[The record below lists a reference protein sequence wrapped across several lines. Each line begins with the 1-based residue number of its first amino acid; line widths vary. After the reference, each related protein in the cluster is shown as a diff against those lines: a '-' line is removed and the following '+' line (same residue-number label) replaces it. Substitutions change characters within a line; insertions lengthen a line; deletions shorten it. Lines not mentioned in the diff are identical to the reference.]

1 MPLLGAAVWLGA
13 IAATRLGGLA
23 YLVVLAVAV
32 LLAHRARR
40 LSVGQ
45 RRLFAVLVLLATT
58 AVTAT
63 QLRHDA
69 VRGSPVHAL
78 AERQVTVEVVA
89 TVVSDPR
96 VVATRGGPR
105 AVVRLR
111 VREVSARRHR
121 LEVGGTVVLI
131 GDPVW
136 TGVALGERVRTVG
149 RLAPADD
156 PDTVA
161 LLTDV
166 GAPDRLARASPW
178 WRASGALRASIREA
192 VAHRPPEQAGLVPA
206 LVDGDDAGLPPDL
219 QEDFRTTGLTH
230 LTAVSGTNLTLVVGA
245 LLLLARAARVRGRG
259 LVVVGLLGIAGF
271 VLLARTEPSVLR
283 AAVMGGVGLFAFGP
297 DGRRRGL
304 RALGVAVTVLVL
316 VQPGLALAPGFALS
330 VLATGGI
337 VLLGLPLA
345 AALGRWLPRGLAE
358 AIAVPTAAQLACTPV
373 IAVLSGQVSLVAV
386 VANLLAGPLVA
397 PATVLGLVGGLVGL
411 LWPAGGRLAGTAA
424 GWCVAGLVEIAERGA
439 ALPGA
444 AIGWGTGPVA
454 VGLLVALCLALALAL
469 PVLVRRPLLGV
480 GLAVLLLLVV
490 LGVPGRFWSR
500 AGPWPPPGWVLV
512 ACDVGQGDALV
523 LNAGPRAAVVVDT
536 GPEPDAVDD
545 CLDRL
550 GVDQV
555 PLVVLTHFHADHV
568 GGLSGVLHGRQVGT
582 VETTSVRDPPDG
594 AELVDRT
601 AREAG
606 VTVTVAPFGAARRVG
621 AATLQVLHPVPA
633 APAGPPA
640 LTDPS
645 PTSPTSGDGGD
656 GSDGSDG
663 SAGSAANDASVVLLV
678 EVAGVRIL
686 LTGDLEPAG
695 QAELAHRIGD
705 RDLDIDVLK
714 VPHHGSSHQDRDWL
728 TALRPE
734 VAVVSVGA
742 DNGYG
747 HPAPAVVEALQRA
760 GAEVRRTDRE
770 GDLAVLAP
778 GEGAPDGRRVA
789 VATRR

>member
-13 IAATRLGGLA
+13 IAATRLGGVA
-23 YLVVLAVAV
+23 YLLVLAVAV
-32 LLAHRARR
+32 LLGRRARVA
-40 LSVGQ
+40 SAGQ
-45 RRLFAVLVLLATT
+45 CRLFAVVVLLGTT
-58 AVTAT
+58 AVTVT
-63 QLRHDA
+63 LLRHDA

-78 AERQVTVEVVA
+78 AEQRATAEVVA
-89 TVVSDPR
+89 TVISDPR
-96 VVATRGGPR
+96 VVATRAGPR

-111 VREVSARRHR
+111 VGEVSSRRHR

-136 TGVALGERVRTVG
+136 TDVALGERVRTVG

-156 PDTVA
+156 PDTLA

-166 GAPDRLARASPW
+166 GTPYRLARASPW
-178 WRASGALRASIREA
+178 WRASGALRASIRDA

-206 LVDGDDAGLPPDL
+206 LVDGDDAGLPADL

-245 LLLLARAARVRGRG
+245 LLLVARAVRVRSRW

-283 AAVMGGVGLFAFGP
+283 AAVMGGVALFAFGP

-304 RALGVAVTVLVL
+304 RALGVAVAALVL

-345 AALGRWLPRGLAE
+345 AALGRWLPRALAE
-358 AIAVPTAAQLACTPV
+358 AVAVPTAAQLACTPV

-411 LWPAGGRLAGTAA
+411 VWPAGGRLAGTAA
-424 GWCVAGLVEIAERGA
+424 AWCVAGLVEIAERGA

-444 AIGWGTGPVA
+444 AVGWGSGPVA
-454 VGLLVALCLALALAL
+454 IGLLVVLCLLLAVAL
-469 PVLVRRPLLGV
+469 PVLVRRPVLGV

-500 AGPWPPPGWVLV
+500 TGPWPPPDWVLV

-523 LNAGPRAAVVVDT
+523 LNAGPRAAIVVDA

-550 GVDQV
+550 DVEQV
-555 PLVVLTHFHADHV
+555 PLVLLTHFHADHID
-568 GGLSGVLHGRQVGT
+568 GLPGVLHDRRVGAI
-582 VETTSVRDPPDG
+582 ETTSVRDPPAG

-601 AREAG
+601 ARDAG
-606 VTVTVAPFGAARRVG
+606 VPVTTAPFGSTRRIG
-621 AATLQVLHPVPA
+621 AATLQVLHPA
-633 APAGPPA
+633 APAAAPTRRSSPAGPA
-640 LTDPS
+640 
-645 PTSPTSGDGGD
+645 
-656 GSDGSDG
+656 G
-663 SAGSAANDASVVLLV
+663 SASDDTDGSAANDASVVLLV

-686 LTGDLEPAG
+686 LTGDLEPTG
-695 QAELAHRIGD
+695 QAELAQRLRGGV
-705 RDLDIDVLK
+705 DLDIDVLK

-728 TALRPE
+728 TSLHPE
-734 VAVVSVGA
+734 VALISVGA

-747 HPAPAVVEALQRA
+747 HPAPAVVQALQQA
-760 GAEVRRTDRE
+760 GAEVRRTDRA

-778 GEGAPDGRRVA
+778 DSGVPGGRVT